1 MEAQVKT
8 LRETVSTQEATILE
22 LGKKNSELESRNEIL
37 SVTVGKQ
44 QVENEEQEEIRKERA
59 IPNGFPLTSS
69 AEIEEQEA
77 DPEDDDYIPMVVFVM
92 SEDSD
97 IVATAD
103 GTVISVREDSVYG
116 NCVVIDHG
124 NGYQTLYKNPEPPKV
139 CEGDEVV
146 RGAIIYVGT
155 GDEEN
160 RFCYQITYLDQ
171 YTDPMEL
178 IDIEG

>member
-1 MEAQVKT
+1 
-8 LRETVSTQEATILE
+8 
-22 LGKKNSELESRNEIL
+22 
-37 SVTVGKQ
+37 
-44 QVENEEQEEIRKERA
+44 
-59 IPNGFPLTSS
+59 
-69 AEIEEQEA
+69 
-77 DPEDDDYIPMVVFVM
+77 M
-92 SEDSD
+92 SENSD

-103 GTVISVREDSVYG
+103 GTVLSVREDSVYG

-124 NGYQTLYKNPEPPKV
+124 NGYQTLYKNTEPPKV
-139 CEGDEVV
+139 SEGDEVV

-178 IDIEG
+178 IEIEG